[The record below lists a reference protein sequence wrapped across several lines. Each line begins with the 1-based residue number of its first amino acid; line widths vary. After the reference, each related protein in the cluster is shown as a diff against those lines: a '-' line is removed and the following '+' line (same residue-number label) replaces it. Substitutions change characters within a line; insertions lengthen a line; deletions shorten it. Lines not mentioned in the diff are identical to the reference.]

1 MSIYLSLLLF
11 GVAILLYKR
20 RQRSLIDT
28 FFVAPLDDTN
38 SDTIQAVNMESLQH
52 LTWWKILL
60 MNFSPAF
67 AMLGNKAWLKL
78 SIFMML
84 LTSIGVYIN
93 NYLLLLNSYWLPFLM
108 PALGFL
114 WGWAWLIKKRQNE
127 FEQAFPDALNI
138 MMSAVTAGESVMQ
151 SISYVGKTLDNK
163 VGDLFQ
169 DMGERLKLGE
179 PPEQVFKRASKH
191 YPYPTFLFFV
201 VTIRANMSRGG
212 QLKAVMARL
221 IRVLVD
227 SRTLDKKKSAM
238 TSEARLS
245 AKIVASLPFI
255 FMVILSFISPQNLN
269 YVLTDPNGRYVLY
282 YVVGSETLGLFII
295 WLLIRGVR

>member
-11 GVAILLYKR
+11 GVAILLHKR
-20 RQRSLIDT
+20 RQRSLKDI
-28 FFVAPLDDTN
+28 FFADPSNDPDDD
-38 SDTIQAVNMESLQH
+38 SIQAVNIESLKH
-52 LTWWKILL
+52 LTWWRVLL
-60 MNFSPAF
+60 INFAPAF
-67 AMLGNKAWLKL
+67 AMLGDKAWLKL
-78 SIFMML
+78 AIFMML
-84 LTSIGVYIN
+84 LTAVGVYIN
-93 NYLLLLNSYWLPFLM
+93 NSLLLLNSYWLPLLM
-108 PALGFL
+108 PTLGFF
-114 WGWAWLIKKRQNE
+114 WGWAWLLKKRRDE
-127 FEQAFPDALNI
+127 FEQTFPDALNI
-138 MMSAVTAGESVMQ
+138 MMSAVTAGESIMQ

-163 VGDLFQ
+163 VGAVFQ

-212 QLKAVMARL
+212 QLKPVMARL

-269 YVLTDPNGRYVLY
+269 YVLTDPSGRYVLY